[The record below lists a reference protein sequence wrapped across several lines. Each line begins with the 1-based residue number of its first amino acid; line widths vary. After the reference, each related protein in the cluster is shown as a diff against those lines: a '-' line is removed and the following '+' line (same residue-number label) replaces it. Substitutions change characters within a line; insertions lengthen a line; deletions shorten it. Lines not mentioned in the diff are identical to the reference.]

1 MAHAKTKPLPA
12 GTRRNDSVIA
22 LDPLDMRDR
31 LASGALRAVDLAS
44 ACVDQVKRREAD
56 VQAWAWL
63 DEQHVMAQAQ
73 RLDTLRKT
81 GQPVGPLHGMPVALK
96 DIIDTHGIATENGTV
111 IDKGRVPTEDAV
123 IVRKLKAAGAYVMG
137 KTVTTELAYIAPGK
151 TRNPVNPNH
160 TPGGSSQ
167 GSAAAVGAAMV
178 PLAIGTQTG
187 GSVIRPASY
196 CGVVGFKPSFGMIPR
211 TGILPQSP
219 SLDTVGVF
227 ATSVAGV
234 AMLADVLC
242 GDVPADP
249 ATTLSAPPRLLATAL
264 SDVPVR
270 PTLAVLS
277 QMPGDTAPSE
287 DMALAMQE
295 LAGLLGENAF
305 ALILPQLF
313 DEASE
318 IRERINF
325 AEMAKC
331 YYAYERRG
339 RHQLSDL
346 TLAAID
352 AGKAVLARDYIA
364 ALDWPK
370 LLNAALDEIFDRC
383 DAIICPAT
391 PTSAPAGLS
400 STGSAVYNGL
410 WTLCGVPVVTL
421 PLFED
426 AAGMPMGLQMVGRRG
441 NDARLL
447 RTARW
452 LTTEIRNTSG
462 VTTDA

>member
-1 MAHAKTKPLPA
+1 
-12 GTRRNDSVIA
+12 
-22 LDPLDMRDR
+22 
-31 LASGALRAVDLAS
+31 
-44 ACVDQVKRREAD
+44 
-56 VQAWAWL
+56 
-63 DEQHVMAQAQ
+63 
-73 RLDTLRKT
+73 
-81 GQPVGPLHGMPVALK
+81 
-96 DIIDTHGIATENGTV
+96 
-111 IDKGRVPTEDAV
+111 
-123 IVRKLKAAGAYVMG
+123 
-137 KTVTTELAYIAPGK
+137 
-151 TRNPVNPNH
+151 
-160 TPGGSSQ
+160 
-167 GSAAAVGAAMV
+167 
-178 PLAIGTQTG
+178 
-187 GSVIRPASY
+187 
-196 CGVVGFKPSFGMIPR
+196 
-211 TGILPQSP
+211 
-219 SLDTVGVF
+219 
-227 ATSVAGV
+227 
-234 AMLADVLC
+234 MLADVLC
-242 GDVPADP
+242 GDDPADP
-249 ATTLSAPPRLLATAL
+249 ATTLQAPPRMLATAL

-270 PTLAVLS
+270 PTLAILS

-295 LAGLLGENAF
+295 LAGLLGEDAF

-313 DEASE
+313 DEAAE

-339 RHQLSDL
+339 RDQLSDI

-383 DAIICPAT
+383 DAILCPAT

-426 AAGMPMGLQMVGRRG
+426 ATGLPMGLQMVGRLG

-452 LTTEIRNTSG
+452 LTTEIKNTSG
-462 VTTDA
+462 VITNA